1 MSKSFKKL
9 VAIVSAIAMVIAG
22 ITVQP
27 QTANAAE
34 ALEWSEL
41 TDGLKKATI
50 KNTSTEE
57 VRGVEYKGFE
67 TDRSWGGDSK
77 WQGQAIVNDV
87 TVEAGQAYK
96 VSLDVSSTPAKKIL
110 VQTLSGGEYVE
121 KEYDTTV
128 GHIEQTFAAN
138 NDKVNIVVAFGSF
151 SDDEVGTYDVSISNL
166 KLEKTEKSEE
176 QIEKERVEALLTGDE
191 NIAKGKTAFSNS
203 VKETGYQPEEAFD
216 GNLGSRYAAES
227 YESGVTLGVD
237 LGKTYKVSSVAFK
250 WEGAYATEYNIQVSK
265 DGKAY
270 DTVKTMTADKAET
283 IEVPLDEAVE
293 ARYVRIECVKNAINY
308 GYSLWEMGVYG
319 TEVAEVET
327 TTPVVEPGTVETTTP
342 AKQDETTTPAP
353 VVPTVPVAAE
363 KDWSAED
370 FIGSTDATYNDTYK
384 AIKDGAINEI
394 VNIQKADD
402 TLGLYVSFAD
412 ADFGTITVNGKA
424 ADIKVAGAGIWFK
437 LSNFTDMYSDVVITN
452 GAGTVKATLYVY
464 NKNGVDNSK
473 KDDETTTPA
482 KPTVAPTTANGNVD
496 ESIKAPE
503 GLVHAP
509 GEGLP
514 YHFAWAAVD
523 GADGYNVYI
532 DGVYVTKVTENV
544 ADLDASMFTKGAG
557 EYTVGV
563 ATVKENKTSAIT
575 SIKYTYAGSGQPATT
590 KVSVTTTV
598 APVATTVAPVITTV
612 APVTT
617 PSVPGQ
623 DVDESIKAPEGLVW
637 AGNANL
643 PYYFAWAKADGIDSY
658 NVYVDG
664 TLVANVVDG
673 SVNLNESVFTKG
685 SGEYAI
691 GIAAVKGNKTSVITS
706 IKYTYA
712 GSGQPATTKAPEPS
726 TAKPTDVT
734 VAPTAPGQDV
744 DESIKAPEGLVWA
757 GNANLPYYFAWA
769 PVVGVDSYNVY
780 VDGVY
785 ATNVNGNSVNLEKSV
800 FTKGSGEYTVGVA
813 AVKGNKVSNITSV
826 KYTYTGDGAITTTK
840 APEAQPTAAPTT
852 VAPTAKPTVAPTT
865 AKPTTKPKET
875 TTIDFTT
882 DSSIEKPFGL
892 DVSQASVGYVN
903 VVWGRG
909 TIDCYNVYV
918 DGERRRTGI
927 SAQAL
932 KLPVYT
938 EGTHTIAI
946 TTVVG
951 KRESERL
958 EAQIQ
963 ITGTGEKETEPET
976 CPEELK
982 PQLKENVPLRDDRI
996 AIELNNKTNGKYSDS
1011 EIYWCIVGNNANNQL
1026 CYMDKDGNMIPASES
1041 LNTVEVNGTKYA
1053 NIYHTLAESDHVY
1066 APTIRSGRMYLSYG
1080 KPVYVKFVGSTGYA
1094 GPDLNNPGDVNAN
1107 TLFEFAEFTIEGKH
1121 YWGNTTRV
1129 DYFCFPMVTRLIGGS
1144 LYGGYDN
1151 VVGDVGTRD
1160 EIFNAFKNEVP
1171 NEYKS
1176 LVRDDRIIAPCKST
1190 FNVGK
1195 INGNYF
1201 DNYINEFW
1209 NKYANEDLRF
1219 SSESG
1224 RFVGRVVGNQMRFT
1238 REGDSTVYYV
1248 DKPNTQ
1254 EVLEGKGAFDRG
1266 NGVEKAIEA
1275 QLCAAFNRGVA
1286 TEPENWYTPSKYY
1299 KNSVSN
1305 FYAGFFH
1312 EHSVLGKAY
1321 GFCYDDVNDQSTLL
1335 QYDKA
1340 DALVIDLKW

>member
-342 AKQDETTTPAP
+342 AKQDETTTPAKQDETTTPAP

-482 KPTVAPTTANGNVD
+482 KPTVAPTTV
-496 ESIKAPE
+496 AP
-503 GLVHAP
+503 
-509 GEGLP
+509 
-514 YHFAWAAVD
+514 
-523 GADGYNVYI
+523 
-532 DGVYVTKVTENV
+532 
-544 ADLDASMFTKGAG
+544 
-557 EYTVGV
+557 
-563 ATVKENKTSAIT
+563 
-575 SIKYTYAGSGQPATT
+575 
-590 KVSVTTTV
+590 TTV
-598 APVATTVAPVITTV
+598 APTTVAPTTV
-612 APVTT
+612 APTT
-617 PSVPGQ
+617 V
-623 DVDESIKAPEGLVW
+623 AP
-637 AGNANL
+637 
-643 PYYFAWAKADGIDSY
+643 
-658 NVYVDG
+658 
-664 TLVANVVDG
+664 TTVA
-673 SVNLNESVFTKG
+673 
-685 SGEYAI
+685 
-691 GIAAVKGNKTSVITS
+691 
-706 IKYTYA
+706 
-712 GSGQPATTKAPEPS
+712 
-726 TAKPTDVT
+726 PTT
-734 VAPTAPGQDV
+734 VAPTAKPT
-744 DESIKAPEGLVWA
+744 E
-757 GNANLPYYFAWA
+757 
-769 PVVGVDSYNVY
+769 
-780 VDGVY
+780 
-785 ATNVNGNSVNLEKSV
+785 T
-800 FTKGSGEYTVGVA
+800 
-813 AVKGNKVSNITSV
+813 
-826 KYTYTGDGAITTTK
+826 
-840 APEAQPTAAPTT
+840 PTAKPTETPTAKPT

-865 AKPTTKPKET
+865 TAISTTAVPATVKKTTVKATAKKLSSNKVKLSVKKVAGASKYAVQISTTKNFKKVVAKKT
-875 TTIDFTT
+875 SKKAVFTVK
-882 DSSIEKPFGL
+882 SKKLKGKKKL
-892 DVSQASVGYVN
+892 YVR
-903 VVWGRG
+903 VK
-909 TIDCYNVYV
+909 VYKKV
-918 DGERRRTGI
+918 
-927 SAQAL
+927 
-932 KLPVYT
+932 
-938 EGTHTIAI
+938 
-946 TTVVG
+946 
-951 KRESERL
+951 
-958 EAQIQ
+958 
-963 ITGTGEKETEPET
+963 
-976 CPEELK
+976 
-982 PQLKENVPLRDDRI
+982 
-996 AIELNNKTNGKYSDS
+996 NGKT
-1011 EIYWCIVGNNANNQL
+1011 V
-1026 CYMDKDGNMIPASES
+1026 ASQWS
-1041 LNTVEVNGTKYA
+1041 KATK
-1053 NIYHTLAESDHVY
+1053 
-1066 APTIRSGRMYLSYG
+1066 IR
-1080 KPVYVKFVGSTGYA
+1080 
-1094 GPDLNNPGDVNAN
+1094 
-1107 TLFEFAEFTIEGKH
+1107 
-1121 YWGNTTRV
+1121 
-1129 DYFCFPMVTRLIGGS
+1129 
-1144 LYGGYDN
+1144 
-1151 VVGDVGTRD
+1151 
-1160 EIFNAFKNEVP
+1160 
-1171 NEYKS
+1171 
-1176 LVRDDRIIAPCKST
+1176 
-1190 FNVGK
+1190 
-1195 INGNYF
+1195 
-1201 DNYINEFW
+1201 
-1209 NKYANEDLRF
+1209 
-1219 SSESG
+1219 
-1224 RFVGRVVGNQMRFT
+1224 
-1238 REGDSTVYYV
+1238 
-1248 DKPNTQ
+1248 
-1254 EVLEGKGAFDRG
+1254 
-1266 NGVEKAIEA
+1266 
-1275 QLCAAFNRGVA
+1275 
-1286 TEPENWYTPSKYY
+1286 
-1299 KNSVSN
+1299 
-1305 FYAGFFH
+1305 
-1312 EHSVLGKAY
+1312 
-1321 GFCYDDVNDQSTLL
+1321 
-1335 QYDKA
+1335 
-1340 DALVIDLKW
+1340 LKK

>member
-482 KPTVAPTTANGNVD
+482 KPTVAPTT
-496 ESIKAPE
+496 
-503 GLVHAP
+503 
-509 GEGLP
+509 
-514 YHFAWAAVD
+514 
-523 GADGYNVYI
+523 
-532 DGVYVTKVTENV
+532 
-544 ADLDASMFTKGAG
+544 
-557 EYTVGV
+557 
-563 ATVKENKTSAIT
+563 
-575 SIKYTYAGSGQPATT
+575 
-590 KVSVTTTV
+590 V
-598 APVATTVAPVITTV
+598 APT
-612 APVTT
+612 
-617 PSVPGQ
+617 
-623 DVDESIKAPEGLVW
+623 
-637 AGNANL
+637 
-643 PYYFAWAKADGIDSY
+643 
-658 NVYVDG
+658 
-664 TLVANVVDG
+664 
-673 SVNLNESVFTKG
+673 
-685 SGEYAI
+685 
-691 GIAAVKGNKTSVITS
+691 
-706 IKYTYA
+706 
-712 GSGQPATTKAPEPS
+712 
-726 TAKPTDVT
+726 T
-734 VAPTAPGQDV
+734 VAPTAKPT
-744 DESIKAPEGLVWA
+744 E
-757 GNANLPYYFAWA
+757 
-769 PVVGVDSYNVY
+769 
-780 VDGVY
+780 
-785 ATNVNGNSVNLEKSV
+785 T
-800 FTKGSGEYTVGVA
+800 
-813 AVKGNKVSNITSV
+813 
-826 KYTYTGDGAITTTK
+826 
-840 APEAQPTAAPTT
+840 PTAKPTETPTAKPT

-865 AKPTTKPKET
+865 KAISTTAVPATVKKTTVKATAKKLSSNKVKLSVKKVAGASKYAVQISTTKNFKKVVAKKT
-875 TTIDFTT
+875 SKKAVFTVK
-882 DSSIEKPFGL
+882 SKKLKGKKKL
-892 DVSQASVGYVN
+892 YVR
-903 VVWGRG
+903 VK
-909 TIDCYNVYV
+909 VYKKV
-918 DGERRRTGI
+918 
-927 SAQAL
+927 
-932 KLPVYT
+932 
-938 EGTHTIAI
+938 
-946 TTVVG
+946 
-951 KRESERL
+951 
-958 EAQIQ
+958 
-963 ITGTGEKETEPET
+963 
-976 CPEELK
+976 
-982 PQLKENVPLRDDRI
+982 
-996 AIELNNKTNGKYSDS
+996 NGKT
-1011 EIYWCIVGNNANNQL
+1011 V
-1026 CYMDKDGNMIPASES
+1026 ASQWS
-1041 LNTVEVNGTKYA
+1041 KATK
-1053 NIYHTLAESDHVY
+1053 
-1066 APTIRSGRMYLSYG
+1066 IR
-1080 KPVYVKFVGSTGYA
+1080 
-1094 GPDLNNPGDVNAN
+1094 
-1107 TLFEFAEFTIEGKH
+1107 
-1121 YWGNTTRV
+1121 
-1129 DYFCFPMVTRLIGGS
+1129 
-1144 LYGGYDN
+1144 
-1151 VVGDVGTRD
+1151 
-1160 EIFNAFKNEVP
+1160 
-1171 NEYKS
+1171 
-1176 LVRDDRIIAPCKST
+1176 
-1190 FNVGK
+1190 
-1195 INGNYF
+1195 
-1201 DNYINEFW
+1201 
-1209 NKYANEDLRF
+1209 
-1219 SSESG
+1219 
-1224 RFVGRVVGNQMRFT
+1224 
-1238 REGDSTVYYV
+1238 
-1248 DKPNTQ
+1248 
-1254 EVLEGKGAFDRG
+1254 
-1266 NGVEKAIEA
+1266 
-1275 QLCAAFNRGVA
+1275 
-1286 TEPENWYTPSKYY
+1286 
-1299 KNSVSN
+1299 
-1305 FYAGFFH
+1305 
-1312 EHSVLGKAY
+1312 
-1321 GFCYDDVNDQSTLL
+1321 
-1335 QYDKA
+1335 
-1340 DALVIDLKW
+1340 LKK

>member
-77 WQGQAIVNDV
+77 WQGQAMIKDV

-138 NDKVNIVVAFGSF
+138 NDKVNIIVAFGSF

-203 VKETGYQPEEAFD
+203 VQETGYQPEEAFD
-216 GNLGSRYAAES
+216 GNLGSRYAAAS

-293 ARYVRIECVKNAINY
+293 ARYVRIECVKNALNY

-327 TTPVVEPGTVETTTP
+327 TTPVVEPGTVETTTPAKQDETTTP

-482 KPTVAPTTANGNVD
+482 KPTVAPTTV
-496 ESIKAPE
+496 AP
-503 GLVHAP
+503 
-509 GEGLP
+509 
-514 YHFAWAAVD
+514 
-523 GADGYNVYI
+523 
-532 DGVYVTKVTENV
+532 
-544 ADLDASMFTKGAG
+544 
-557 EYTVGV
+557 
-563 ATVKENKTSAIT
+563 
-575 SIKYTYAGSGQPATT
+575 
-590 KVSVTTTV
+590 TTV
-598 APVATTVAPVITTV
+598 APTTVAPTTV
-612 APVTT
+612 APT
-617 PSVPGQ
+617 
-623 DVDESIKAPEGLVW
+623 
-637 AGNANL
+637 
-643 PYYFAWAKADGIDSY
+643 
-658 NVYVDG
+658 
-664 TLVANVVDG
+664 
-673 SVNLNESVFTKG
+673 
-685 SGEYAI
+685 
-691 GIAAVKGNKTSVITS
+691 
-706 IKYTYA
+706 
-712 GSGQPATTKAPEPS
+712 
-726 TAKPTDVT
+726 T
-734 VAPTAPGQDV
+734 VAPT
-744 DESIKAPEGLVWA
+744 
-757 GNANLPYYFAWA
+757 
-769 PVVGVDSYNVY
+769 
-780 VDGVY
+780 
-785 ATNVNGNSVNLEKSV
+785 
-800 FTKGSGEYTVGVA
+800 TV
-813 AVKGNKVSNITSV
+813 TP
-826 KYTYTGDGAITTTK
+826 TTV
-840 APEAQPTAAPTT
+840 APTT

-865 AKPTTKPKET
+865 VAPTAKPTVAP
-875 TTIDFTT
+875 
-882 DSSIEKPFGL
+882 
-892 DVSQASVGYVN
+892 
-903 VVWGRG
+903 
-909 TIDCYNVYV
+909 
-918 DGERRRTGI
+918 
-927 SAQAL
+927 
-932 KLPVYT
+932 
-938 EGTHTIAI
+938 
-946 TTVVG
+946 TTVAPTTVAPTTKAISTTAVPTTVKKTTVKKTTVKATAKKLSSNKVKLSVKKVAGASKYAVQISTTKNFKKVVAKKTSKKAVFTVKSKKLKG
-951 KRESERL
+951 KKKLYVRV
-958 EAQIQ
+958 
-963 ITGTGEKETEPET
+963 KVY
-976 CPEELK
+976 K
-982 PQLKENVPLRDDRI
+982 KV
-996 AIELNNKTNGKYSDS
+996 NGKT
-1011 EIYWCIVGNNANNQL
+1011 V
-1026 CYMDKDGNMIPASES
+1026 ASQWS
-1041 LNTVEVNGTKYA
+1041 KATK
-1053 NIYHTLAESDHVY
+1053 
-1066 APTIRSGRMYLSYG
+1066 IR
-1080 KPVYVKFVGSTGYA
+1080 
-1094 GPDLNNPGDVNAN
+1094 
-1107 TLFEFAEFTIEGKH
+1107 
-1121 YWGNTTRV
+1121 
-1129 DYFCFPMVTRLIGGS
+1129 
-1144 LYGGYDN
+1144 
-1151 VVGDVGTRD
+1151 
-1160 EIFNAFKNEVP
+1160 
-1171 NEYKS
+1171 
-1176 LVRDDRIIAPCKST
+1176 
-1190 FNVGK
+1190 
-1195 INGNYF
+1195 
-1201 DNYINEFW
+1201 
-1209 NKYANEDLRF
+1209 
-1219 SSESG
+1219 
-1224 RFVGRVVGNQMRFT
+1224 
-1238 REGDSTVYYV
+1238 
-1248 DKPNTQ
+1248 
-1254 EVLEGKGAFDRG
+1254 
-1266 NGVEKAIEA
+1266 
-1275 QLCAAFNRGVA
+1275 
-1286 TEPENWYTPSKYY
+1286 
-1299 KNSVSN
+1299 
-1305 FYAGFFH
+1305 
-1312 EHSVLGKAY
+1312 
-1321 GFCYDDVNDQSTLL
+1321 
-1335 QYDKA
+1335 
-1340 DALVIDLKW
+1340 LKK

>member
-482 KPTVAPTTANGNVD
+482 KPTAAPTTVAPTTV
-496 ESIKAPE
+496 AP
-503 GLVHAP
+503 
-509 GEGLP
+509 
-514 YHFAWAAVD
+514 
-523 GADGYNVYI
+523 
-532 DGVYVTKVTENV
+532 
-544 ADLDASMFTKGAG
+544 
-557 EYTVGV
+557 
-563 ATVKENKTSAIT
+563 
-575 SIKYTYAGSGQPATT
+575 
-590 KVSVTTTV
+590 TTV
-598 APVATTVAPVITTV
+598 APTTVAPTTV
-612 APVTT
+612 APT
-617 PSVPGQ
+617 
-623 DVDESIKAPEGLVW
+623 
-637 AGNANL
+637 
-643 PYYFAWAKADGIDSY
+643 
-658 NVYVDG
+658 
-664 TLVANVVDG
+664 
-673 SVNLNESVFTKG
+673 
-685 SGEYAI
+685 
-691 GIAAVKGNKTSVITS
+691 
-706 IKYTYA
+706 
-712 GSGQPATTKAPEPS
+712 
-726 TAKPTDVT
+726 T
-734 VAPTAPGQDV
+734 VAPTAKPT
-744 DESIKAPEGLVWA
+744 E
-757 GNANLPYYFAWA
+757 
-769 PVVGVDSYNVY
+769 
-780 VDGVY
+780 
-785 ATNVNGNSVNLEKSV
+785 T
-800 FTKGSGEYTVGVA
+800 
-813 AVKGNKVSNITSV
+813 
-826 KYTYTGDGAITTTK
+826 
-840 APEAQPTAAPTT
+840 PTAKPTETPTAKPT

-865 AKPTTKPKET
+865 KAISTTAVPATVKKTTVKKTTVKATAKKLSSNKVKLSVKKVAGASKYSVQISTTKNFKKVVAKKT
-875 TTIDFTT
+875 SKKAVFTVK
-882 DSSIEKPFGL
+882 SKKLKGKKKL
-892 DVSQASVGYVN
+892 YVR
-903 VVWGRG
+903 VK
-909 TIDCYNVYV
+909 VYKKV
-918 DGERRRTGI
+918 
-927 SAQAL
+927 
-932 KLPVYT
+932 
-938 EGTHTIAI
+938 
-946 TTVVG
+946 
-951 KRESERL
+951 
-958 EAQIQ
+958 
-963 ITGTGEKETEPET
+963 
-976 CPEELK
+976 
-982 PQLKENVPLRDDRI
+982 
-996 AIELNNKTNGKYSDS
+996 NGKT
-1011 EIYWCIVGNNANNQL
+1011 V
-1026 CYMDKDGNMIPASES
+1026 ASQWS
-1041 LNTVEVNGTKYA
+1041 KATK
-1053 NIYHTLAESDHVY
+1053 
-1066 APTIRSGRMYLSYG
+1066 IR
-1080 KPVYVKFVGSTGYA
+1080 VK
-1094 GPDLNNPGDVNAN
+1094 
-1107 TLFEFAEFTIEGKH
+1107 K
-1121 YWGNTTRV
+1121 
-1129 DYFCFPMVTRLIGGS
+1129 
-1144 LYGGYDN
+1144 
-1151 VVGDVGTRD
+1151 
-1160 EIFNAFKNEVP
+1160 
-1171 NEYKS
+1171 
-1176 LVRDDRIIAPCKST
+1176 
-1190 FNVGK
+1190 
-1195 INGNYF
+1195 
-1201 DNYINEFW
+1201 
-1209 NKYANEDLRF
+1209 
-1219 SSESG
+1219 
-1224 RFVGRVVGNQMRFT
+1224 
-1238 REGDSTVYYV
+1238 
-1248 DKPNTQ
+1248 
-1254 EVLEGKGAFDRG
+1254 
-1266 NGVEKAIEA
+1266 
-1275 QLCAAFNRGVA
+1275 
-1286 TEPENWYTPSKYY
+1286 
-1299 KNSVSN
+1299 
-1305 FYAGFFH
+1305 
-1312 EHSVLGKAY
+1312 
-1321 GFCYDDVNDQSTLL
+1321 
-1335 QYDKA
+1335 
-1340 DALVIDLKW
+1340 

>member
-77 WQGQAIVNDV
+77 WQGQAMVKDV

-138 NDKVNIVVAFGSF
+138 NDKVNIIVAFGSF

-203 VKETGYQPEEAFD
+203 VQETGYQPEEAFD
-216 GNLGSRYAAES
+216 GNLGSRYAAAS

-293 ARYVRIECVKNAINY
+293 ARYVRIECVKNALNY

-353 VVPTVPVAAE
+353 VVPTVPTAAE

-370 FIGSTDATYNDTYK
+370 FISSADATYNDTYK

-473 KDDETTTPA
+473 KDDETTTP
-482 KPTVAPTTANGNVD
+482 
-496 ESIKAPE
+496 
-503 GLVHAP
+503 
-509 GEGLP
+509 
-514 YHFAWAAVD
+514 
-523 GADGYNVYI
+523 
-532 DGVYVTKVTENV
+532 
-544 ADLDASMFTKGAG
+544 
-557 EYTVGV
+557 
-563 ATVKENKTSAIT
+563 
-575 SIKYTYAGSGQPATT
+575 
-590 KVSVTTTV
+590 
-598 APVATTVAPVITTV
+598 
-612 APVTT
+612 
-617 PSVPGQ
+617 
-623 DVDESIKAPEGLVW
+623 
-637 AGNANL
+637 
-643 PYYFAWAKADGIDSY
+643 
-658 NVYVDG
+658 
-664 TLVANVVDG
+664 
-673 SVNLNESVFTKG
+673 
-685 SGEYAI
+685 
-691 GIAAVKGNKTSVITS
+691 
-706 IKYTYA
+706 
-712 GSGQPATTKAPEPS
+712 
-726 TAKPTDVT
+726 
-734 VAPTAPGQDV
+734 
-744 DESIKAPEGLVWA
+744 
-757 GNANLPYYFAWA
+757 
-769 PVVGVDSYNVY
+769 
-780 VDGVY
+780 
-785 ATNVNGNSVNLEKSV
+785 
-800 FTKGSGEYTVGVA
+800 
-813 AVKGNKVSNITSV
+813 
-826 KYTYTGDGAITTTK
+826 
-840 APEAQPTAAPTT
+840 
-852 VAPTAKPTVAPTT
+852 AKPTVAPTT